1 MPRTHRAALALVTA
15 ALSIGVLAGSPTAAG
30 VKSACGDPYNPA
42 ITPADFT
49 NAHGKP
55 NPIDNP
61 YNPLR
66 PGTTYVYDGTK
77 DGEAQHD
84 VVAVTKSTKSII
96 GVTTSQSALLMIC
109 AGLETAEK
117 SRKRSSCL
125 RIPCRFSSVDC
136 FVRSWRSVVLP
147 DGSPIIALCSGR
159 TRVDEALLAKAVG
172 VVSVSRAT
180 ADLAKGATGYAI
192 GGVPPFGHLSPLP
205 TFVDRDLLRYGTVWA
220 AAGTPRH
227 VFAIAPAELVRV
239 TEGTVADLAVQK

>member
-15 ALSIGVLAGSPTAAG
+15 ALSIGMLAGSPAAAG

-66 PGTTYVYDGTK
+66 PGTTYVYDGSK

-96 GVTTSQSALLMIC
+96 GVTTVVVRDIVTVAGFLAEDTREWFAQDNAGNEWYFGEDTKEYDQQGNVISTFGSWEAGVDGAKPGIVMEAAPAIGDTYRQELRAAVAEDMASVASLDETITVPYGTFDQVLKTKEFSCIE
-109 AGLETAEK
+109 AGLDYKYYAQGIGFIYGVARGGKEVLSLT
-117 SRKRSSCL
+117 
-125 RIPCRFSSVDC
+125 SV
-136 FVRSWRSVVLP
+136 
-147 DGSPIIALCSGR
+147 
-159 TRVDEALLAKAVG
+159 K
-172 VVSVSRAT
+172 
-180 ADLAKGATGYAI
+180 
-192 GGVPPFGHLSPLP
+192 
-205 TFVDRDLLRYGTVWA
+205 
-220 AAGTPRH
+220 
-227 VFAIAPAELVRV
+227 
-239 TEGTVADLAVQK
+239 